1 MWRISPINLVANS
14 VELPQLSLRSTP
26 ILPPIFS
33 DRDNNSVGFCSG
45 VTTGGSQCTPEPVV
59 AAV

>member
-1 MWRISPINLVANS
+1 MWRISRINLVANS
-14 VELPQLSLRSTP
+14 VELSQLSLRSTP

-33 DRDNNSVGFCSG
+33 DRDNNPVCLSSG
-45 VTTGGSQCTPEPVV
+45 VTTGGSQCTPEPAV